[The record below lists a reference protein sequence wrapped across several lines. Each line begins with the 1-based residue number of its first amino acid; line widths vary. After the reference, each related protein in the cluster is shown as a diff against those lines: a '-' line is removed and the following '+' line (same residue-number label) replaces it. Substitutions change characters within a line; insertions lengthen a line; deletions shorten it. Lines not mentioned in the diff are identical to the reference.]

1 MVRFGRKRFLPM
13 ALAAMAGAA
22 TIVST
27 AGVATAGGS
36 LNTGCSSDLTATGP
50 AELQDTVHPTTA
62 IGTPGHP
69 DAGGATP
76 IDTTIDVVLPE
87 GYCAS
92 NEAYPVIYM
101 LHGASGSYAD
111 WTNPNDGDLLAYV
124 QRQQAA
130 DPGALDDIFVMPDGG
145 PGGWYSDWYDGSR
158 QYETYHLTDVLD
170 YVTGSYDADGRDMG
184 IAGLSMGGF
193 GALSYAARHPGMFKV
208 AASFSGAV
216 DMLYGAPASGAAF
229 SALHSSYD
237 TPTDAVWGN
246 QVTNEP
252 NWAAHNPASLAGR
265 LKGTTLL
272 LASGTGTP
280 GGPQG
285 DALDPTSS
293 GFDPGGYA
301 LEFFIFQMNLSL
313 VKSLVVAGESCS
325 PAALDPHA
333 TSVPAGSCTTD
344 FYPGGYH
351 GWPYWRADAA
361 WALPLMDEQLHRA
374 S

>member
-1 MVRFGRKRFLPM
+1 MFWTRRKWRLSIG
-13 ALAAMAGAA
+13 LAAVAGLAS
-22 TIVST
+22 IVST
-27 AGVATAGGS
+27 AGVATAGTT
-36 LNTGCSSDLTATGP
+36 LNTGCSSDSTAQGP
-50 AELQDTVHPTTA
+50 AEVQDTVYPTSA
-62 IGTPGHP
+62 VGTPGHP
-69 DAGGATP
+69 NQDGATP
-76 IDTTIDVVLPE
+76 INTTIDVILPE

-92 NEAYPVIYM
+92 SQAYPIIYM

-111 WTNPNDGDLLAYV
+111 WTNPSDGNLLSYV
-124 QRQQAA
+124 QEQQAA
-130 DPGALDDIFVMPDGG
+130 DPAALNDIFVMVDGG
-145 PGGWYSDWYDGSR
+145 GDGWYSDWYDGSR
-158 QYETYHLTDVLD
+158 QYETYHLTDVLN
-170 YVTGSYDADGRDMG
+170 YITRTYDANGGDMG

-216 DMLYGAPASGAAF
+216 DMLYGFPVSGAVF
-229 SALHSSYD
+229 TALNSQYN

-246 QVTNEP
+246 QITNEST
-252 NWAAHNPASLAGR
+252 WAAHNPASLARG

-285 DALDPTSS
+285 DALDPVSS

-313 VKSLVVAGESCS
+313 VKSLAASGVSCS
-325 PAALDPHA
+325 PSALSPQAA
-333 TSVPAGSCTTD
+333 SVPAGSCTTD

-361 WALPLMDEQLHRA
+361 WALPLMDRQLH

>member
-1 MVRFGRKRFLPM
+1 MFAMRRKWRLPM
-13 ALAAMAGAA
+13 ALATLAGLAS
-22 TIVST
+22 IVST
-27 AGVATAGGS
+27 AGIARAGTS
-36 LNTGCSSDLTATGP
+36 LNTGCSSDVTADGP
-50 AELQDTVHPTTA
+50 VTVRDTVLPTSA
-62 IGTPGHP
+62 IGTPSHP
-69 DAGGATP
+69 NSEGQAP
-76 IDTTIDVVLPE
+76 INTTIDVILPK

-92 NEAYPVIYM
+92 DRAYPIIYM
-101 LHGASGSYAD
+101 LHGAGGSYAD
-111 WTNPNDGDLLAYV
+111 WTNPKDGDLLAYV
-124 QRQQAA
+124 QKQQAA
-130 DPGALDDIFVMPDGG
+130 DPSALNDIFVMPDGG
-145 PGGWYSDWYDGSR
+145 ADGWYSNWYDGSR
-158 QYETYHLTDVLD
+158 QYETYQLTDVLD
-170 YVTGSYDADGRDMG
+170 YITQTYDANRADMG

-216 DMLYGAPASGAAF
+216 DMLYGFPASGTVF
-229 SALHSSYD
+229 SALNSEYN

-246 QVTNEP
+246 QVTNES
-252 NWAAHNPASLAGR
+252 NWAAHNPASLAKD

-280 GGPQG
+280 GGAQG
-285 DALDPTSS
+285 DALTPTSP

-313 VKSLVVAGESCS
+313 VKSLAGAGVTCS
-325 PAALDPHA
+325 PSALNPKT
-333 TSVPAGSCTTD
+333 TSVPVGSCTTD

-361 WALPLMDEQLHRA
+361 WALPLMDRQLH

>member
-1 MVRFGRKRFLPM
+1 MYRIGRKWRL
-13 ALAAMAGAA
+13 ALALAVMAGLAS
-22 TIVST
+22 IGST
-27 AGVATAGGS
+27 AGIAEGATS
-36 LNTGCSSDLTATGP
+36 LNTGCSSDVTASGP
-50 AELQDTVHPTTA
+50 AEVQDTVYPTTA

-69 DAGGATP
+69 NNDGATP
-76 IDTTIDVVLPE
+76 VNTTIDVILPE

-92 NEAYPVIYM
+92 SRAYPIIYM
-101 LHGASGSYAD
+101 LHGAGGSYAD
-111 WTNPNDGDLLAYV
+111 WTNPNDGNLLSYV
-124 QRQQAA
+124 QDQQGA
-130 DPGALDDIFVMPDGG
+130 DPSALNDIFVMPDGG
-145 PGGWYSDWYDGSR
+145 AGGWYSNWFDGSR
-158 QYETYHLTDVLD
+158 QYETYHLTDVLN
-170 YVTGSYDADGRDMG
+170 YITQTYDANGKDMG

-193 GALSYAARHPGMFKV
+193 GALSYAARHPGMFRV

-216 DMLYGAPASGAAF
+216 DMLYGFPASGAAF
-229 SALHSSYD
+229 TALNSEYN

-246 QVTNEP
+246 QITDES
-252 NWAAHNPASLAGR
+252 NWAAHNPASLAAQ

-285 DALDPTSS
+285 DALDPTSP

-313 VKSLVVAGESCS
+313 VKSLAAAGVTCS
-325 PAALDPHA
+325 ASVLDPQA
-333 TSVPAGSCTTD
+333 KSVAAGSCTTD

-361 WALPLMDEQLHRA
+361 WALPLMDQQLH